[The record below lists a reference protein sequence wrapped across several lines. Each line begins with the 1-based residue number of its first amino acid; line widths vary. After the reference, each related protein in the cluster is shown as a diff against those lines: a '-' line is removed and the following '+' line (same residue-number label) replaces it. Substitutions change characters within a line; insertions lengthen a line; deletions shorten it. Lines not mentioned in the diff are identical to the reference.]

1 MTEKPDE
8 VYTKAT
14 PSSGA
19 GSSMRRGAC
28 PARRG
33 GPGEFAEEVD
43 GVIVD
48 ENGVPK
54 AAIKYETGA
63 GWVDSAEDH
72 AGRTS
77 WQASGL
83 GAHAKPPPA
92 RGLCGC

>member
-1 MTEKPDE
+1 LHQAGRDSREDVTMTEKPDE
-8 VYTKAT
+8 VYTKAI
-14 PSSGA
+14 A
-19 GSSMRRGAC
+19 EQRRREFYA
-28 PARRG
+28 ARERVLRGEG

-72 AGRTS
+72 AGEN
-77 WQASGL
+77 
-83 GAHAKPPPA
+83 
-92 RGLCGC
+92 